1 MPRRASEI
9 EACSYLR
16 LLVFGSPKVGKS
28 TTVLKSCIG
37 SAYVINSDDE
47 FSLRPALQ
55 FTDDFD
61 YDLVFGSDPNCQE
74 IEKAI
79 YGAREG
85 VKAGNYQTIIW
96 DTITKYCW
104 RAEEVFAKATE
115 NAAGEADGRRY
126 HPRFR
131 KHVMNIIDRLFTI
144 PAHVIVNAHWA
155 EVGGALIGDQLE
167 KEGKGIAP
175 MLPGQLRTHVPAA
188 FQDVIFLEKQGENRV
203 FVTSPDGVWGTG
215 ARNLPGVKVLPADI
229 SLLWE
234 KMQSFNQPKKDTTK

>member
-16 LLVFGSPKVGKS
+16 LLVLGSPKVGKS
-28 TTVLKSCIG
+28 TTILKSAIG
-37 SAYVINSDDE
+37 TSYVINSDDE

-61 YDLVFGSDPNCQE
+61 FDLVFGNNLSD

-79 YGAREG
+79 HAAREG
-85 VKAGNYQTIIW
+85 VKAGQYQTIIW

-131 KHVMNIIDRLFTI
+131 KHVMNIIDRLFLL

-155 EVGGALIGDQLE
+155 DVGGALIDNQLE

-188 FQDVIFLEKQGENRV
+188 FQDVIFLEKQGDQR
-203 FVTSPDGVWGTG
+203 FFITSNEGVWGPGT
-215 ARNLPGVKVLPADI
+215 RNLPGVQKLPADI

-234 KMQSFNQPKKDTTK
+234 KMQSNNQPKDTTK